1 MKNLFKILT
10 LALITVSLVFSTN
23 WENKT
28 LNAAFPVKKENTTVS
43 EKAQPNNA
51 TISPATEMKTKSFTS
66 NQSGKSGED
75 STILLVILAIL
86 LPPLA
91 VYLYFDEWNKTCT
104 INLILSLLCGLPG
117 VIHALIV
124 ILGKK

>member
-1 MKNLFKILT
+1 MKNLFKHFAGVTLT
-10 LALITVSLVFSTN
+10 LIAFIAFFSISTN
-23 WENKT
+23 SYGAYPGKK
-28 LNAAFPVKKENTTVS
+28 LNQTEQATTVTQGQELS
-43 EKAQPNNA
+43 VASLNLGELP
-51 TISPATEMKTKSFTS
+51 S
-66 NQSGKSGED
+66 QSAGD
-75 STILLVILAIL
+75 DNTLLLVILALL

-104 INLILSLLCGLPG
+104 LNLILTLLCGLPG